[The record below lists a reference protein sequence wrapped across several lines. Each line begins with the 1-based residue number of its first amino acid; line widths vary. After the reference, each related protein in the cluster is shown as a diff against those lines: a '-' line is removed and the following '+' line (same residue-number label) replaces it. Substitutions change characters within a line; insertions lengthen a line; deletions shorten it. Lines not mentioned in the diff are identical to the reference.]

1 MFDVVNTSAT
11 ARGFSIE
18 DLTLQQAAGYFITA
32 PSGFPL
38 VGNEAEF
45 IVERP
50 GGDKNNPIDGLFPLA
65 NYVWSIWDFCRAQTL
80 SGTSYGQGDTGAG
93 TYHVSMLDDS
103 GKNIISVPSVD
114 KGVQQLS
121 VMDQGCA
128 FRGEAAYSNDGSRRA
143 ASVPGQRGFGGIR
156 PLPLASKMLIQSP
169 SYFSL
174 PANKKLHLGSAT
186 GALPLEKGQPDS
198 GPSPFVN
205 P

>member
-128 FRGEAAYSNDGSRRA
+128 FRGRLHTLTMVPVARPACRGSVDSGGSARCRLLLRCSSSRRLI
-143 ASVPGQRGFGGIR
+143 SVC
-156 PLPLASKMLIQSP
+156 
-169 SYFSL
+169 
-174 PANKKLHLGSAT
+174 
-186 GALPLEKGQPDS
+186 QPTRNS
-198 GPSPFVN
+198 T
-205 P
+205 